1 MAITDVGTNQTFNYT
16 GGIQT
21 FTAPFS
27 GTYKLEVYGA
37 QGGTATYTAANKTGT
52 GGKGGYS
59 YGSINLTAGDKLY
72 VCVGGQGA
80 GTDGATTT
88 KTAAGGYNGG
98 GNGFAQAVY
107 DGTSSGAAAGG
118 GGGATHIGKTNTTLA
133 NTSSTNVLI
142 VAGGGGGGAIG
153 QLASACTGGSGGGSA
168 TAGTKADYSGN
179 VGVAGAV
186 NGGSYGAGQ
195 SCTASITTGQCSAG
209 GGGGGGYKG
218 GGCGYSQ
225 QYAAGGSGAGGTG
238 YVGGVTS
245 GTTSNGQ
252 RTGNG
257 QAIITLTKISTLF
270 YYNDVAIDKLIF
282 NGTTITSLIFNGT
295 KIF

>member
-1 MAITDVGTNQTFNYT
+1 MAITGVGTNQTFNYT

-37 QGGTATYTAANKTGT
+37 QGGTATYTAASKTGT

-153 QLASACTGGSGGGSA
+153 QLASACTGGAGGGTA
-168 TAGTKADYSGN
+168 TAGTKADYGSGN

-186 NGGSYGAGQ
+186 SGGSYGTGK
-195 SCTASITTGQCSAG
+195 SCTSSITTGQCSAG
-209 GGGGGGYKG
+209 GGGGGGYAG
-218 GGCGYSQ
+218 GGCGYST

-282 NGTTITSLIFNGT
+282 NGT